1 MKHLISIL
9 VPILNIDCQKYIFG
23 SINIFIVSGMRILLP
38 DGSTPILLKTA
49 LPLVFDLSLSVWILG
64 ATCILWHPMGGAPLI
79 HLVHGEVFIPFLGS
93 LKRSSKRGFYVKPFI
108 YLWTWK
114 AYSLISVFA
123 VYITFGWWTCLPGW
137 IYLHTWPSHLI
148 HFLWFD
154 NLGTKWSIDPGIHC
168 RLVSSRHC

>member
-1 MKHLISIL
+1 MCPFWTLIAKSIFLAVSIFLLSLVCVYCYPMAQLLFFWRLPFHLYLTFLFQYGLWVPRAFYDTLWEGHLSSIL
-9 VPILNIDCQKYIFG
+9 YMERCSF
-23 SINIFIVSGMRILLP
+23 
-38 DGSTPILLKTA
+38 
-49 LPLVFDLSLSVWILG
+49 
-64 ATCILWHPMGGAPLI
+64 
-79 HLVHGEVFIPFLGS
+79 PFLAVPT
-93 LKRSSKRGFYVKPFI
+93 KRSSKRGFYVKPFI
-108 YLWTWK
+108 YMWTWK

-137 IYLHTWPSHLI
+137 ICLHTWPSHLT